1 MAYCSAGRPKASQP
15 IGCKTW
21 RVAGVWHSGG
31 AGRRDG
37 RREPFPPGSTREKS
51 AAGPSVAAIWVQSDG
66 TDIVCAQQTWGG
78 NMAQSARSGNG
89 VVSAKWRNV
98 QQFSLCA
105 PRRLPIGDTAD
116 YQSALH
122 AGLQGI

>member
-1 MAYCSAGRPKASQP
+1 
-15 IGCKTW
+15 
-21 RVAGVWHSGG
+21 
-31 AGRRDG
+31 
-37 RREPFPPGSTREKS
+37 
-51 AAGPSVAAIWVQSDG
+51 
-66 TDIVCAQQTWGG
+66 
-78 NMAQSARSGNG
+78 MAQSARSGNG

-122 AGLQGI
+122 AGLQGIMRIAAKCPRGVDISGFLAYMKTKRDQPEEAEV